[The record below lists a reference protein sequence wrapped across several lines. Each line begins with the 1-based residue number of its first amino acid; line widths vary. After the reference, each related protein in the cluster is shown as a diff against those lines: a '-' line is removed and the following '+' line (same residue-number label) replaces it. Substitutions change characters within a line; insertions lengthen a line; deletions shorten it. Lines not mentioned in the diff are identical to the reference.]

1 MERPRLP
8 WRRYRWYFAERGY
21 SPECLPP
28 GWSAL
33 APATNARYRAVFHQ
47 WTRSVL
53 YDGHAEQ
60 SQPTRSH
67 RRLYQDN
74 ARSGAEVGFEGVA
87 TRIQGLSQG
96 YRVASGVARYLHKR

>member
-8 WRRYRWYFAERGY
+8 WQQFRWYFAERGF

-28 GWSAL
+28 GCSAL
-33 APATNARYRAVFHQ
+33 APATNRRYRALFQQ

-60 SQPTRSH
+60 AQPIRSH
-67 RRLYQDN
+67 RRLYQDY

-87 TRIQGLSQG
+87 TPIQGLSQG
-96 YRVASGVARYLHKR
+96 YRVTSAVACYLDKR